1 MKMKRILT
9 LLLAMVLVFSLTA
22 CTKNSEGGE
31 GQPDSGIT
39 EDVSDQTEQPD
50 HEMIDVRVV
59 ALTGPTA
66 LGMLGVI
73 DSFDAYSLYQFEH
86 KSAPDEVVA
95 MLTSGAADI
104 AALPTNVAASLYNK
118 TNGAVQIAALNT
130 LGVLY
135 VLSNGGEVASV
146 ADLKGK
152 QLAASGQGSTAEYAL
167 NYILN
172 QNGIDPQNGIT
183 IDYKAEHAELAT
195 QMISGGIKLGM
206 LPEPF
211 VTQVTAKNPEV
222 KVVLD
227 LAKEWENAADNK
239 TAMAMGCIV
248 VRKEFAEQHPVE
260 LSHFLDEYKA
270 SAAGAVSDPAATAE
284 LAEKYKVMDKAVAE
298 KALPKCNI
306 VFMEGDEMKKT
317 VTDFLT
323 VLFEAN
329 EKSIG
334 GKMPGEDF
342 FYER

>member
-1 MKMKRILT
+1 
-9 LLLAMVLVFSLTA
+9 MVLIFSLTA
-22 CTKNSEGGE
+22 CKK
-31 GQPDSGIT
+31 DSGGGT
-39 EDVSDQTEQPD
+39 EQPNVSVSDDVSDQTEQPD
-50 HEMIDVRVV
+50 HEMIDVNVV

-66 LGMLGVI
+66 LGMLYAI

-95 MLTSGAADI
+95 MLTSGTADI

-135 VLSNGGEVASV
+135 VLSNGEEVASV

-152 QLAASGQGSTAEYAL
+152 KLAASGQGSTAEYAL
-167 NYILN
+167 NYILK
-172 QNGIDPQNGIT
+172 QNGIELQNDIT

-227 LAKEWENAADNK
+227 LAKEWEKATENG
-239 TAMAMGCIV
+239 TSMAMGCIV
-248 VRKEFAEQHPVE
+248 VRKEFAERHPAE

-270 SAAGAVSDPAATAE
+270 SAAKAATDPAATAE

-298 KALPKCNI
+298 KAVPKCNI
-306 VFMEGDEMKKT
+306 VFIEGDEMKKS

-342 FYER
+342 FYKR

>member
-1 MKMKRILT
+1 
-9 LLLAMVLVFSLTA
+9 MVLIFSLTA
-22 CTKNSEGGE
+22 CKK
-31 GQPDSGIT
+31 DSGGGT
-39 EDVSDQTEQPD
+39 EQPSASVADDVSDQTEQPD
-50 HEMIDVRVV
+50 HEMMDVNVV

-66 LGMLGVI
+66 LGMLHAI

-95 MLTSGAADI
+95 MLTSGTADI
-104 AALPTNVAASLYNK
+104 AALPTKVAASLYNK

-135 VLSNGGEVASV
+135 VLSNGEEVASV

-152 QLAASGQGSTAEYAL
+152 KLAASGQASTAEYAL
-167 NYILN
+167 NYILK
-172 QNGIDPQNGIT
+172 QNGIDLQNDIT

-227 LAKEWENAADNK
+227 LAKEWEKATENE
-239 TAMAMGCIV
+239 TSMAMGCIV
-248 VRKEFAEQHPVE
+248 VRKEFAEQHPAE

-270 SAAGAVSDPAATAE
+270 SAAKTVSDPAATAE

-298 KALPKCNI
+298 KAVPKCNI
-306 VFMEGDEMKKT
+306 VFIEGDEMKKS

-342 FYER
+342 FYKR